1 MELGSELPLRARGP
15 LAADEVGLPLRVGCG
30 GPTFLECSNR
40 TAVLTISKGRA
51 LRIPLINFKLRRHGG
66 THPARLGIAFKD

>member
-51 LRIPLINFKLRRHGG
+51 TG
-66 THPARLGIAFKD
+66 TTHTAYKF

>member
-51 LRIPLINFKLRRHGG
+51 TG
-66 THPARLGIAFKD
+66 T